1 MSSYT
6 DNYFQDMRNHM
17 QQKMAEDRR
26 RSEAIARQNSTR
38 NQKVLV
44 IKDGQPLFITSD
56 SNGNVWDIEVCNDTS
71 YMTRNAI
78 YNADKVVYDKFING
92 DFRHSQ
98 VDSVT
103 KATLKGQPLDV
114 VTASLQ
120 EIKING

>member
-17 QQKMAEDRR
+17 QQKMSEDRR

-120 EIKING
+120 EIKVNG

>member
-6 DNYFQDMRNHM
+6 DNYFQDMRDHV
-17 QQKMAEDRR
+17 QQKIAEDRR
-26 RSEAIARQNSTR
+26 KSEAIARQNSTR

>member
-17 QQKMAEDRR
+17 QQKIAEDRR
-26 RSEAIARQNSTR
+26 KSEAIARQNSTR

-92 DFRHSQ
+92 DFRHTQ